1 MKLETYVGPIF
12 NADGHAERPVRQ
24 ARTGELMFAQG
35 VARYAEMASRRQT
48 FTLLSKSVTIAAT
61 HVAPIAATTGTFLCG
76 IYKPTDSGMV
86 GAIVLGTAAVV
97 SGTPGGPFYWD
108 VGFNGITTA
117 TSTGTILNNYLSV
130 GSANAGSVMK
140 AVNNVALAGMS
151 TACSTMRPL
160 GGPAAVA
167 AGAGLYTMVDS
178 VDGMIIVPPGCFCGI
193 SAHAAGTTVVVSTS
207 ITWQEFRVA

>member
-1 MKLETYVGPIF
+1 MELETHVGPIF
-12 NADGHAERPVRQ
+12 NADGQSERPLRQ
-24 ARTGELMFAQG
+24 ARTGELLVTQG

-48 FTLLSKSVTIAAT
+48 FTLLSKSVTIAAS

-76 IYKPTDSGMV
+76 IHNPVDSG
-86 GAIVLGTAAVV
+86 IVAAVILGTVAVV

-108 VGFNGITTA
+108 VGFNGTTTA
-117 TSTGTILNNYLSV
+117 ASTGTILNNYLSV
-130 GSANAGSVMK
+130 GSANAGSSMK

-151 TACSTMRPL
+151 VACSTLRPL

-167 AGAGLYTMVDS
+167 AGAGLYSVLDY
-178 VDGMIIVPPGCFCGI
+178 VDGMIVVPPGCFCGI
-193 SAHAAGTTVVVSTS
+193 TAHAAGTTVVVSSS